1 MNNST
6 TQQTN
11 YTVVGAGPA
20 GMAVATK
27 LAAAGKQVTVVDLAQ
42 SPGGQIY
49 RQVVKAKT
57 DIDLLGPDYHRGK
70 KLVDEFLASDVDYQ
84 SSSRVWWLEKI
95 ESGYR
100 LGIKSADQVRTLE
113 TQNLIIATGAIERP
127 LPFEGWQ
134 LPGVMTA
141 GSAQILIKQS
151 ALVPASPPVLA
162 GSGPLLYLLAHQ
174 LMKAGAPPLAV
185 LDCSPSG
192 SFLQPMKQPL
202 RSWFGRKYLL
212 KGVFLMAALRVAG
225 VKIISGVSDIS
236 AQGETE
242 ITSVTYRQENQIKTL
257 ACNLLLTHFGVIPEP
272 QTARALNVPFQWHE
286 QQVAFVPER
295 NEEQF
300 SVDDNLWMIG
310 DCAGINGAIN
320 AELEGDL
327 LAARLLNE
335 SNKNIAEKVKG
346 RLHENAIRPVLE
358 AMFKPPE
365 NWLAQQPPETI
376 ICRCE
381 SVNLQTINEAMANG
395 AQTANHLKTFTRC
408 GMGSCQGRMCGTAVS
423 QILATQ
429 TKTTQ
434 DEVGYYRIR
443 TPINPIT
450 LGELGALNNN
460 QNNKAE

>member
-6 TQQTN
+6 TQQAN

-27 LAAAGKQVTVVDLAQ
+27 LAAAGKQVTVIDLAS

-49 RQVVKAKT
+49 RHVVNAKT
-57 DIDLLGPDYHRGK
+57 KPDLLGPDYHRGK
-70 KLVDEFLASDVDYQ
+70 KLVDEFLASTIDYQ
-84 SSSRVWWLEKI
+84 PNCRVWWLEKTDT
-95 ESGYR
+95 GYR
-100 LGIKSADQVRTLE
+100 LGIKSANQVSTLE
-113 TQNLIIATGAIERP
+113 TQKLIIATGAIERP

-151 ALVPASPPVLA
+151 ALIPASPPVLV

-174 LMKAGAPPLAV
+174 LMKADAPPLAV
-185 LDCSPSG
+185 LDCSPSS
-192 SFLQPMKQPL
+192 SFLQPMKYPL
-202 RSWFGRKYLL
+202 RSWFGRKYLF
-212 KGVFLMAALRVAG
+212 KGVLLMAALKMKG
-225 VKIISGVSDIS
+225 VKLISGVSDIS
-236 AQGETE
+236 AQGDTE
-242 ITSVTYRQENQIKTL
+242 ITSVTYRQKNQTKTL

-272 QTARALNVPFQWHE
+272 QTARALNVPFNWHD
-286 QQVAFVPER
+286 QQMAFVPDR
-295 NEEQF
+295 KEEQF
-300 SVDDNLWMIG
+300 SVDENLWMIG

-327 LAARLLNE
+327 LAARLLNN
-335 SNKNIAEKVKG
+335 SNQTIAGKVKD

-365 NWLAQQPPETI
+365 NWLAQQSPETI

-381 SVNLQTINEAMANG
+381 SVSLQNINEAMANG

-423 QILATQ
+423 QILAAHSE
-429 TKTTQ
+429 TTLDQ
-434 DEVGYYRIR
+434 VGYYRIR

-450 LGELGALNNN
+450 LGDLGALNNN
-460 QNNKAE
+460 HNNKAE

>member
-1 MNNST
+1 MNNSK
-6 TQQTN
+6 TQQTH

-20 GMAVATK
+20 GMSVAIK
-27 LAAAGKQVTVVDLAQ
+27 LAAAGEQVTVIDMAP

-49 RQVVKAKT
+49 REVSNAKT
-57 DIDLLGPDYHRGK
+57 TPDFLGPDYHRGK
-70 KLVDEFLASDVDYQ
+70 ELVDEFLTSTIDYQ
-84 SSSRVWWLEKI
+84 PNSRVWWLEKI
-95 ESGYR
+95 DTGFR
-100 LGIKSADQVRTLE
+100 IGIKTADQVRTLE
-113 TQNLIIATGAIERP
+113 TQKLIIATGAIERP
-127 LPFEGWQ
+127 LPFQGWQ

-141 GSAQILIKQS
+141 GAAQILMKQS
-151 ALVPASPPVLA
+151 ALVPSSPPVLA

-174 LMKAGAPPLAV
+174 LMKAGTSPLAV
-185 LDCSPSG
+185 LDCSASG

-202 RSWFGRKYLL
+202 RSWFGRKYLF
-212 KGVFLMAALRVAG
+212 KGVFLMAALRLAG
-225 VKIISGVSDIS
+225 VKIIRGVSDIT
-236 AQGETE
+236 AQGDTE
-242 ITSVTYRQENQIKTL
+242 ITSVHYRQKNQTKKL

-272 QTARALNVPFQWHE
+272 QTARALNVPFHWHD
-286 QQVAFVPER
+286 QQVAFIPTR

-327 LAARLLNE
+327 LAARLLND
-335 SNKNIAEKVKG
+335 SIKNIAKKVKD

-365 NWLAQQPPETI
+365 NWLAQQSPETI

-381 SVNLQTINEAMANG
+381 SVSLKKIIEAMTNG

-423 QILATQ
+423 QILAAQSKKTLDQ
-429 TKTTQ
+429 T
-434 DEVGYYRIR
+434 GYYRIR

-450 LGELGALNNN
+450 LGDLGALNNN
-460 QNNKAE
+460 QTK